1 MKSISINTIYLI
13 ARMIDGTSANKL
25 AEEQVT
31 TVSSIGKRI
40 RNAED
45 DLNTTLFTQKY
56 GEKKNLRKLL
66 YRSNLFLMKSFQT
79 LHR

>member
-1 MKSISINTIYLI
+1 
-13 ARMIDGTSANKL
+13 MIDGTSANKL